1 MLHSRVHTSGDQFV
15 VVAIVVVVVVVII
28 AVIVVVVPVNFAR
41 LLLANWKEKRMG

>member
-1 MLHSRVHTSGDQFV
+1 MVHSRVHTSGGQFV